1 MNKKILIPA
10 IMCVALQLVMIVMY
24 YYKLFEPGLR
34 VNIFSISS
42 TVHLIAIP
50 YVFYQLFTVKN
61 NVRPYRN
68 IYNVIAAIFTLPVL
82 FGLYI
87 ITLLILYGPSSN
99 QTQDIDPEDIHIYD
113 QQGNE
118 IPKDSLLQRIKKD
131 SAVIEQMSVEK
142 KNSIE

>member
-10 IMCVALQLVMIVMY
+10 IICVALQLLMIIMY
-24 YYKLFEPGLR
+24 YYKLFETGLR
-34 VNIFSISS
+34 VNIFNISS
-42 TVHLIAIP
+42 IVHLIAIP

-68 IYNVIAAIFTLPVL
+68 IYNVIAAIFTLPIL

-99 QTQDIDPEDIHIYD
+99 QTQDIDPDDIHIYD
-113 QQGNE
+113 KQGNE
-118 IPKDSLLQRIKKD
+118 ILKDSLLHRTKED
-131 SAVIEQMSVEK
+131 STVIERI
-142 KNSIE
+142 SIDQENLIE

>member
-10 IMCVALQLVMIVMY
+10 IICVALQLVMIVMY

-42 TVHLIAIP
+42 IVHLIAIP

-61 NVRPYRN
+61 NVRPYMN
-68 IYNVIAAIFTLPVL
+68 IYNVIAAIFTLPIL

-99 QTQDIDPEDIHIYD
+99 QTQDIDPKDIHIYD

-131 SAVIEQMSVEK
+131 STVIEQMSVEK